1 MFVPAMGHLI
11 YLNGSLL
18 DAEHARLSVF
28 DRGLLY
34 GDGIFETMRSYS
46 GRIHL
51 LRRHLDRLQEGAR
64 FLGISIPAQEA
75 LVEAIGMLIDANGIA
90 DAVLRLTLT
99 RGIGESLDP
108 GEAREEPTILITHKP
123 LLHIGDLPRVE
134 RMITV
139 RAIHSHPAIG
149 VRLKALN
156 YLPAVVAAG
165 ELRRAGA
172 GEGLL
177 LTAEG
182 VVAEGTVSTIFS
194 VRGGRLRTPPLE
206 LGVLPGITRGRVLEL
221 ARALG
226 IEVCEEQ
233 FGRASLLAGEEC
245 FYANSVRELVAVDS
259 LDGERFAA
267 AAPGEVTRRLL
278 EAYRGEIPNEEA

>member
-1 MFVPAMGHLI
+1 MTRLI

-18 DAEHARLSVF
+18 DAEHARVSVF

-51 LRRHLDRLQEGAR
+51 LGRHLQRLRDGAGV
-64 FLGISIPAQEA
+64 LGIPIPADDA

-90 DAVLRLTLT
+90 EAVLRLTLT
-99 RGIGESLDP
+99 RGAGENLDP
-108 GEAREEPTILITHKP
+108 GEAAGEPTILITHKP
-123 LLHIGDLPRVE
+123 LLHNDDLPRVE

-139 RAIHSHPAIG
+139 RATHSPPAIG
-149 VRLKALN
+149 VRLKTLN
-156 YLPAVVAAG
+156 YLPAVLAAG

-177 LTAEG
+177 LTSDG
-182 VVAEGTVSTIFS
+182 IVAEGTVSTIFS
-194 VRGGRLRTPPLE
+194 VRNGMLRTPPLE
-206 LGVLPGITRGRVLEL
+206 LGVLPGITRGRVLEH

-226 IEVCEEQ
+226 IEVREEE
-233 FGRASLLAGEEC
+233 FDRASLIAGEEC
-245 FYANSVRELVAVDS
+245 FYANSVRELVAVES
-259 LDGERFAA
+259 LDGVRFAT
-267 AAPGEVTRRLL
+267 APGDVTRRLL
-278 EAYRGEIPNEEA
+278 EAYRSEIPEEDLPNPASP